1 MQEQNFQNH
10 SKYVLGYHVIT
21 SVLLLGALITAI
33 IYTVMNGS
41 EQAVLAITLLLTI
54 AALLGVFWYT
64 RVFAL
69 RAQDRAIRAEENL
82 RYFVLTGKLLP
93 SNLRMGQIIALRF
106 APNEE
111 LIALV
116 ERAETEALSAKEIK
130 QAIQNWKPDY
140 HRA

>member
-10 SKYVLGYHVIT
+10 SKYVIGYHVIT

-33 IYTVMNGS
+33 IYTVNQGN
-41 EQAVLAITLLLTI
+41 EQVLLAVTLLLTI
-54 AALLGVFWYT
+54 GTLIGLFWYA

-93 SNLRMGQIIALRF
+93 SKLRMGQIIALRF

-116 ERAETEALSAKEIK
+116 DRAVTESLSAKEIK
-130 QAIQNWKPDY
+130 QAIQHWKPDY

>member
-21 SVLLLGALITAI
+21 TTLLLGALITAI
-33 IYTVMNGS
+33 IYTVKNGS
-41 EQAVLAITLLLTI
+41 EQALLAITLLLTI
-54 AALLGVFWYT
+54 AALLGLFWYT

-116 ERAETEALSAKEIK
+116 ERAATEALSAKEIK

>member
-33 IYTVMNGS
+33 IYTIKNGS

-116 ERAETEALSAKEIK
+116 EQAATEALSAKEIK

>member
-116 ERAETEALSAKEIK
+116 ERATTEALSAKEIK

>member
-33 IYTVMNGS
+33 IYTIKNGS

-116 ERAETEALSAKEIK
+116 ERATTEALSAKEIK